1 MTDTKIL
8 QSESVN
14 DRRAR
19 WELLLLGRALIV
31 FLGAVTVFPLSLI
44 VSLVRGK
51 TGLQAFLMFLFAAA
65 GLSVFY
71 AASRG
76 IIVGFVTSFVP
87 FST

>member
-14 DRRAR
+14 ERRAR
-19 WELLLLGRALIV
+19 WELLLLMTILFVPLALTGIMI
-31 FLGAVTVFPLSLI
+31 LLAVGDL
-44 VSLVRGK
+44 
-51 TGLQAFLMFLFAAA
+51 TGLQAFMMFLFAAA